1 MNSKKIH
8 FGLIGIIG
16 LLLFGLLLGTYEI
29 NSLLTKQADDL
40 TSIKANSLAHDKQK
54 IAFVKAKRDVEA
66 YTDLEKISK
75 TIVPE
80 DKSQAEAVRE
90 IVNLATKNGISLAS
104 ISFPASD
111 LGTGVVA
118 KPGATAPSTAPEK
131 KTKSLSQLIQVK
143 NISGVYQL
151 TINVNG
157 DPNKP
162 VDYNKLIGF
171 LSDLEHNR
179 RTAQVSAIS
188 LTPDANSSTA
198 DLTKLTFSLTLN
210 EYIKP

>member
-1 MNSKKIH
+1 MNSKKLH
-8 FGLIGIIG
+8 FVLIGVLG
-16 LLLFGLLLGTYEI
+16 LLFVALLVGAFQV
-29 NSLLTKQADDL
+29 NSAFKKQSADLTKL
-40 TSIKANSLAHDKQK
+40 KAISLAHDKQK
-54 IAFVKAKRDVEA
+54 IALAKAKRDVEK
-66 YTDLEKISK
+66 YNDLEKITK

-90 IVNLATKNGISLAS
+90 IVNLASKNGISLAS

-111 LGTGVVA
+111 LGTGPA
-118 KPGATAPSTAPEK
+118 PKAGASTQPTAVENKAN
-131 KTKSLSQLIQVK
+131 SLSQLLPVK

-162 VDYNKLIGF
+162 IEYSKLINF
-171 LSDLEHNR
+171 LSDLEQNR
-179 RTAQVSAIS
+179 RTAQVNTIS
-188 LTPDANSSTA
+188 LSPVTNSTSSE
-198 DLTKLTFSLTLN
+198 TKLTFNITLN